1 MQLIIIRPDKK
12 EEFDVT
18 WVEFNTPTG
27 NYIIQPG
34 HAPTIFALNEH
45 QPFIYC
51 LKNGKQEVVM
61 PKRAV
66 AEITRNIITIL
77 LNDSNSD

>member
-1 MQLIIIRPDKK
+1 MQLIIIRPDRK

-34 HAPTIFALNEH
+34 HAPTIFALNER

-61 PKRAV
+61 AQRAV
-66 AEITRNIITIL
+66 AEITRANVTVL
-77 LNDSNSD
+77 LSQFD